1 MAQDNQR
8 RERRQF
14 NPEEMAK
21 RQTER
26 VVKELGLN
34 EEQAAA
40 LLKLNTERMAQM
52 GPNGRHFN
60 RQGEGDQQER
70 PTEEQMKE
78 MREKMDAQQKA
89 YTEEVKKILTEE
101 QFAKFETMQKRRF
114 GGPNRGGRRGE
125 GRHRDFGGNENQ
137 PQE

>member
-1 MAQDNQR
+1 MLSGTVMAQDNQR

-40 LLKLNTERMAQM
+40 LLKLNT
-52 GPNGRHFN
+52 
-60 RQGEGDQQER
+60 
-70 PTEEQMKE
+70 
-78 MREKMDAQQKA
+78 
-89 YTEEVKKILTEE
+89 
-101 QFAKFETMQKRRF
+101 
-114 GGPNRGGRRGE
+114 
-125 GRHRDFGGNENQ
+125 
-137 PQE
+137 